1 MRHSIT
7 PWISLALAASLSLGL
22 SVSAAAQPDT
32 DTALRDASQQFLD
45 GDQAGA
51 LETARRGLEL
61 AITPSEQF
69 NAHYLLADIATETG
83 DHDTAYTHFREAL
96 TVLQTHAPDQHTM
109 QAEVMNRIGYEAF
122 QLGRREEWIEWGES
136 AQTLIRAN
144 LSILF
149 HFEED
154 DLARH
159 RMSAFAC
166 AAMPTRHAACRPDLS
181 ASSWPYPLT

>member
-61 AITPSEQF
+61 AITR
-69 NAHYLLADIATETG
+69 AMAA
-83 DHDTAYTHFREAL
+83 EA
-96 TVLQTHAPDQHTM
+96 AAGRSAARP
-109 QAEVMNRIGYEAF
+109 
-122 QLGRREEWIEWGES
+122 GRRHD
-136 AQTLIRAN
+136 N
-144 LSILF
+144 
-149 HFEED
+149 
-154 DLARH
+154 
-159 RMSAFAC
+159 
-166 AAMPTRHAACRPDLS
+166 
-181 ASSWPYPLT
+181 